1 MTGRSSA
8 PPWSGDRPAIR
19 LPGTRDAVLLAVAV
33 AAVSTSAPMIAAC
46 TAPALAIAFWRSLLG
61 AGVTAPFVMVGGL
74 AQFRGLGRR
83 QWVLLIAA
91 GVFLALHF
99 ATWIPSIRFTSVA
112 SAAALVATQPV
123 WAALIARMR
132 GVHVAPGVWVGIV
145 VSLIGVIVLTGIDFH
160 LDPRSLVGDAL
171 ALVGAALAAAYV
183 TTGEQVRQSLN
194 TVNYTTVAYAV
205 SAGVLLPICLVFGA
219 ELSGYSARDWLLI
232 LGLTAIA
239 QLLGHT
245 LVNVVLQSTSATVV
259 SLAILFEL
267 PGAIIV
273 AGLFLGQVPPPQ
285 ILPALVLLAAGLV
298 VVVRASRAD
307 EPLESPPV

>member
-1 MTGRSSA
+1 M
-8 PPWSGDRPAIR
+8 
-19 LPGTRDAVLLAVAV
+19 LAVAV

-46 TAPALAIAFWRSLLG
+46 TAPALAIAFWRSILG
-61 AGVTAPFVMVGGL
+61 AGATAPFVFVRGL
-74 AQFRGLGRR
+74 DQFRALTRR
-83 QWVLLIAA
+83 QWMWLISA
-91 GVFLALHF
+91 GLFLAAHF

-123 WAALIARMR
+123 WAALIAKGMGARVDR
-132 GVHVAPGVWVGIV
+132 GVWVGIV
-145 VSLIGVIVLTGIDFH
+145 VSLAGVLVLTGIDFS
-160 LDPRSLVGDAL
+160 LDPRSLIGDAL

-183 TTGEQVRQSLN
+183 TTGERARQSLS
-194 TVNYTTVAYAV
+194 TVNYTTVAYSVA
-205 SAGVLLPICLVFGA
+205 ALGLLPLCALFGA
-219 ELSGYSARDWLLI
+219 DLTGYSSRDWLLI

-273 AGLFLGQVPPPQ
+273 AGIFLHQLPPIQV
-285 ILPALVLLAAGLV
+285 IPALLMLGFGLIL
-298 VVVRASRAD
+298 VVRASRAD
-307 EPLESPPV
+307 QPVESPPV